1 MRVALAGKHPMLCV
15 RSSTMSLLRL
25 GTIDITPAVSATL
38 ATIHADPATYLAR
51 HQQGDW
57 GDVDEVTQQDND
69 LALEYHQ
76 PICSMYRLSD
86 GTDLLVITSGD
97 RSSTRMSLATED
109 PVRKVSTQQGYAVW
123 AATYDREKN
132 ALIAV
137 EEPYA
142 DAIVATLPM
151 TTALDVGTGTGRHA
165 LKLARRGI
173 AVTAIDQSL
182 EMLAVAQNTA
192 RTEGLPIDFRRA
204 SLDHDLP
211 FAQGKFD
218 FLVCALMLCHVADLM
233 HAVQEFFR
241 VLQPGGYLLI
251 TAFHPDAIERGWR
264 TNPTIAGIQYLLPNI
279 PHTQTGYIEALT
291 GTGFHILKVI
301 DAIVGEVPDG
311 YLSEAFRSVNENKTL
326 CLIVL
331 AQRPA

>member
-1 MRVALAGKHPMLCV
+1 MAPTSWSSLPVIDPPPAWLLQQRTQCVKAAPSRGMQYGQQPMIVKKCPHRRRRTLRCCNRSNAPDDSRLRCRHWHRQACLKAG
-15 RSSTMSLLRL
+15 
-25 GTIDITPAVSATL
+25 
-38 ATIHADPATYLAR
+38 
-51 HQQGDW
+51 
-57 GDVDEVTQQDND
+57 
-69 LALEYHQ
+69 
-76 PICSMYRLSD
+76 
-86 GTDLLVITSGD
+86 
-97 RSSTRMSLATED
+97 
-109 PVRKVSTQQGYAVW
+109 
-123 AATYDREKN
+123 
-132 ALIAV
+132 
-137 EEPYA
+137 
-142 DAIVATLPM
+142 
-151 TTALDVGTGTGRHA
+151 
-165 LKLARRGI
+165 
-173 AVTAIDQSL
+173 TAIDQSL